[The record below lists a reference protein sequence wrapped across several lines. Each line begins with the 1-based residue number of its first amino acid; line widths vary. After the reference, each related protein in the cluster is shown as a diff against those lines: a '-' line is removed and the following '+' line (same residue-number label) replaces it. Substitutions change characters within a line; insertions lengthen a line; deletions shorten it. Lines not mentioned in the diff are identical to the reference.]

1 MSGGLNTNVLTVN
14 PTDVNQVG
22 TYHVKLTVSN
32 TFSAGGSVTINAI
45 QIKVDCRVTSIANLV
60 IPTDA

>member
-1 MSGGLNTNVLTVN
+1 MSLGSNTNILTVN
-14 PTDVNQVG
+14 PTLVTQVG

-45 QIKVDCRVTSIANLV
+45 QIKVDCRVTSLANLV
-60 IPTDA
+60 TPTDA